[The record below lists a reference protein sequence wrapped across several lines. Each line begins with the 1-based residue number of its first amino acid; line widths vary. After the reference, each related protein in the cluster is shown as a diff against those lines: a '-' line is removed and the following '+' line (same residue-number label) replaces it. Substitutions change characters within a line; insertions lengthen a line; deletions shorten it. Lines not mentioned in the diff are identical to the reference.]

1 MRGEVIMPTRVVSAA
16 TNENVMVDAELKVY
30 LAEDIQRFLGLG
42 RSKTYEFLQDVYRK
56 QEPFM
61 VIKIGKL
68 FRIPKWSFDNWLY
81 GKGEA

>member
-1 MRGEVIMPTRVVSAA
+1 MRGQVFIPVRSTSAA
-16 TNENVMVDAELKVY
+16 TNKNVNADAELKVY

-42 RSKTYEFLQDVYRK
+42 RSKTYEFLQEVYKK

-68 FRIPKWSFDNWLY
+68 FRIPKWSFDNWLH
-81 GKGEA
+81 GKGEV